1 MKPPIL
7 LNLEYLKEPIKV
19 KGAGTKI
26 KYIGRMKIIIQDD
39 GLDYKKWDTECSI
52 LTVKNKGTK
61 KQEEVMI
68 TMEALMDILIM
79 LQNKVE
85 DPTEV

>member
-7 LNLEYLKEPIKV
+7 LNLEYLEKPIKI

-26 KYIGRMKIIIQDD
+26 KYIGKMKILIQDD
-39 GLDYKKWDTECSI
+39 GLDYEKWDTECSI
-52 LTVKNKGTK
+52 LTTKNKSTK

-68 TMEALMDILIM
+68 SMEALMDILIM
-79 LQNKVE
+79 LQNKIE
-85 DPTEV
+85 EPIEF